1 MRAHC
6 GDIIVVEDDHS
17 VNRAILRL
25 LEAAGFRARA
35 FESAEALLIEDMT
48 QQPADCFVFD
58 IHLPGMSGIDLYSAL
73 REAGVSAPVVII
85 TAHDDAHFRQA
96 ATRIGAAAYI
106 RKPFS
111 SRALVAAVTAAMLR
125 EEDDESE

>member
-1 MRAHC
+1 MRAHR

-25 LEAAGFRARA
+25 LEAAGFRAQA
-35 FESAEALLIEDMT
+35 FASAEALLIEGT
-48 QQPADCFVFD
+48 THQQADCFVLD
-58 IHLPGMSGIDLYSAL
+58 VHLPGMSGIDLCRAL

-111 SRALVAAVTAAMLR
+111 GRTLVAAIAEAILQ
-125 EEDDESE
+125 EDT